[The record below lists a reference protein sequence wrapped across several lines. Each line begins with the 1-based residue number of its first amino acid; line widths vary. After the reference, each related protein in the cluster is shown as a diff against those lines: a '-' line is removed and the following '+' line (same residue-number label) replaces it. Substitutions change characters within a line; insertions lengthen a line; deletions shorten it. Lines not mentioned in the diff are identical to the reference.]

1 MSGTPVG
8 EGNVGGRD
16 GRRIE
21 RATSAGVL
29 RKKTTQLYSLG
40 YIAGSLF
47 LLKLLR
53 LPKIQKLN
61 LKIEKLGTALIN

>member
-21 RATSAGVL
+21 RATGAGVL

-47 LLKLLR
+47 FAKTLTFAQNSKT
-53 LPKIQKLN
+53 KFEN
-61 LKIEKLGTALIN
+61 